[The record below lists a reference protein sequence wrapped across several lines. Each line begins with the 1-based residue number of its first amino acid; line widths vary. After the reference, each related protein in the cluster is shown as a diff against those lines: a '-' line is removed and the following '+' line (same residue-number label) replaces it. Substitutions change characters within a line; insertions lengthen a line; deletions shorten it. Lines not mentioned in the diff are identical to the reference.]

1 MLKSIFEHAPSHH
14 RQVLC
19 GISLLQELPRVRL
32 IAVKS
37 EDMAMRMMRNGVR
50 MRSCGGVVGGIKTA
64 SNAQVALKILW
75 LLGWSIGCLAQVSQ
89 DCFYILLL
97 L

>member
-1 MLKSIFEHAPSHH
+1 MWNQPSA
-14 RQVLC
+14 RTAARKADC
-19 GISLLQELPRVRL
+19 GEIGGYGD
-32 IAVKS
+32 AH
-37 EDMAMRMMRNGVR
+37 DGVR